1 MQEESLVKTIVT
13 GADWQEVLSNIIIDQ
28 NMDPLNIDIIKL
40 STEFM
45 DYVNKLKDFDFRV
58 PARFILIAAI
68 LLTMKCEKVL
78 EKEDESLRNMQK
90 REFEQLDIDVPLVMP
105 PIKREPTRKVTL
117 TELISAMSKVL
128 DIKDRKERIIPIE
141 RKAPEII
148 IEDTEDIEKRIEK
161 IYSRLKEKGF
171 LKFSDLVP
179 IWKRKEIINMFIPM
193 LSLYNRG
200 LIDCEQDEMFK
211 DIDIKLR

>member
-1 MQEESLVKTIVT
+1 MQEETLVKTIVAGT
-13 GADWQEVLSNIIIDQ
+13 DWQDVLSNIIIDQ
-28 NMDPLNIDIIKL
+28 NMDPLNIDITKL

-45 DYVNKLKDFDFRV
+45 DYVNKLKDFDFRI

-68 LLTMKCEKVL
+68 LLTMKCEKIL
-78 EKEDESLRNMQK
+78 EKEEESLRNMQK

-105 PIKREPTRKVTL
+105 PIKRDPTRKVTL
-117 TELISAMSKVL
+117 IELISAMSKVL

-148 IEDTEDIEKRIEK
+148 LEDTEDIEKRIDA
-161 IYSRLKEKGF
+161 IYSKLKEKGF
-171 LKFSDLVP
+171 MKFSDLVP

-200 LIDCEQDEMFK
+200 LIECEQEEMFK
-211 DIDIKLR
+211 DIEMRLR